1 MQHPE
6 CFLFLDLGPEIVADI
21 ALAQPPGNGKEELA
35 LNPARS
41 AIATGL
47 APTAAAGVAAIIEA
61 GTAPGRGAESAAPK
75 RGQC

>member
-1 MQHPE
+1 MQCPKS
-6 CFLFLDLGPEIVADI
+6 FLFLDLGPEIVADI

-35 LNPARS
+35 LNPVRN